1 MNIFPY
7 FYVNL
12 SLLKN
17 DKGLADGPRPVA
29 DLVLEMLTLL
39 GCSMGIV

>member
-29 DLVLEMLTLL
+29 DLVRDVNTK
-39 GCSMGIV
+39 GSMGIV